1 MEKTCNH
8 CGDTEGN
15 DTFAMAMLKSYHKQA
30 TRWYI
35 TALVILSMWLA
46 TIFGFVWYLNQY
58 DFSSETITV
67 EQDSTE
73 YERIF
78 DRCVFSDVELQIIQA
93 KRKSRSNVQ
102 IAQDLNISEATLTRY
117 IRKISKKIIREL

>member
-1 MEKTCNH
+1 MGKTCNH

-58 DFSSETITV
+58 DFSSETVTV
-67 EQDSTE
+67 EAEQDGNGTN
-73 YERIF
+73 I
-78 DRCVFSDVELQIIQA
+78 VGGGDVDYGAE
-93 KRKSRSNVQ
+93 S
-102 IAQDLNISEATLTRY
+102 
-117 IRKISKKIIREL
+117 